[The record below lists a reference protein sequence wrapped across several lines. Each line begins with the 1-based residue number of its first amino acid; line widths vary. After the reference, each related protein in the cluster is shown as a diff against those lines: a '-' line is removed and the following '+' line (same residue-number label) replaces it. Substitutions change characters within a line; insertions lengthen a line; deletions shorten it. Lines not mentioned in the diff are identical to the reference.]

1 MLLTLLKRYLR
12 PYTGALAIVLIFE
25 FVQSL
30 AALYLP
36 TLNAHIVDR
45 GVAQADVPLIWR
57 LGGLMLLVSFVQLV
71 AMIIA
76 VYFGA
81 RTAMRAGRDLR
92 RDVFHTGQSFS
103 QHEVARF
110 GAATLITR
118 NTNDVQQVQMLIL
131 MSCTML
137 VMAPMMALGG
147 IIMALSQDLR
157 LSWLILVAVPL
168 LLVALGIL
176 IARMIPQFKVM
187 QTRIDT
193 INAVAREQLTGI
205 RVIRAFAREAT
216 ERGRFDIANRQLTE
230 TNFRVGMLFALMFP
244 LVMGILNVSSVAVV
258 WFGGLQV
265 EAGITEVGTMMA
277 FMQYLMQILM
287 GVMMATF
294 MTMMIP
300 RAAVSAK
307 RIGEVL
313 ATAPTVTPP
322 ADPVPEVEVP
332 GAVALTSATFGFPGA
347 EAPVLR
353 GVTAAFQPGTTT
365 AIIGSTGAGKSTLL
379 GLIPRLFDVQSGT
392 VEVGG
397 VDVRRLDPAVLHAQI
412 GLVPQKAFLFSG
424 TVASNLRYG
433 NPEATDD
440 ELWQALEV
448 AQAAGFVAEMPGG
461 LEARIA
467 QGGQNVSGGQR
478 QRLAI
483 ARALVANPPVLLFD
497 DSFSA
502 LDTETDARLRAAL
515 DEHYGHATRI
525 IVAQRIASI
534 TDADQ
539 IIVLDDGAIVGT
551 GTHDELASGNEVYR
565 EIVESQR
572 SVGSAL

>member
-12 PYTGALAIVLIFE
+12 PYTGALVIVLIFE

-71 AMIIA
+71 TMIIA

-187 QTRIDT
+187 QTRIDR
-193 INAVAREQLTGI
+193 INAIAREQLTGI

-216 ERGRFDIANRQLTE
+216 ERGRFDVANRELTE

-244 LVMGILNVSSVAVV
+244 LVMGILNVSSVAVI

-265 EAGITEVGTMMA
+265 DAGITEVGTMMA

-525 IVAQRIASI
+525 IVAQRIATI

-539 IIVLDDGAIVGT
+539 IIVLDDGAVVGT
-551 GTHDELASGNEVYR
+551 GTHAELAAGNEVYR

>member
-187 QTRIDT
+187 QTRIDK

-216 ERGRFDIANRQLTE
+216 ERGRFDVANRELTE

-244 LVMGILNVSSVAVV
+244 LVMGILNVSSVAVI

-347 EAPVLR
+347 EVPVLR
-353 GVTAAFQPGTTT
+353 DVTAAFQPGTTT

-397 VDVRRLDPAVLHAQI
+397 VDVRRLGPAVLHAQI

-539 IIVLDDGAIVGT
+539 IIVLDDGAVVGT
-551 GTHDELASGNEVYR
+551 GTHAELAAGNEVYR

>member
-12 PYTGALAIVLIFE
+12 PYTGALVLVLIFE

-36 TLNAHIVDR
+36 TLNAAIVDD

-57 LGGLMLLVSFVQLV
+57 LGGFMLLVSFVQLV
-71 AMIIA
+71 TMIIA

-103 QHEVARF
+103 QHEVAHF

-147 IIMALSQDLR
+147 IIMALSQDVQ

-168 LLVALGIL
+168 LLLALGIL

-187 QTRIDT
+187 QTRIDK

-216 ERGRFDIANRQLTE
+216 ERDRFDIANRELTE
-230 TNFRVGMLFALMFP
+230 TNFKVGMLFALMFP
-244 LVMGILNVSSVAVV
+244 LVVGILNVSSVAVI

-265 EAGITEVGTMMA
+265 EAGTTEVGTMMA

-379 GLIPRLFDVQSGT
+379 GLIPRLFDVQSGM

-433 NPEATDD
+433 NPEATD
-440 ELWQALEV
+440 EQLWQALEV

-551 GTHDELASGNEVYR
+551 GTHAELAAANEVYR

>member
-12 PYTGALAIVLIFE
+12 PYTGALVIVLIFE

-57 LGGLMLLVSFVQLV
+57 LGGLMLLVSFVQLIT
-71 AMIIA
+71 MIIA

-147 IIMALSQDLR
+147 IIMALSQDLQ

-187 QTRIDT
+187 QTRIDR

-216 ERGRFDIANRQLTE
+216 ERGRFDVANRELTE

-244 LVMGILNVSSVAVV
+244 LVMGILNVSSVAVI

-313 ATAPTVTPP
+313 ATAPTVNPP

-353 GVTAAFQPGTTT
+353 DVTAAFQPGTTT

-440 ELWQALEV
+440 ELWQTLEV
-448 AQAAGFVAEMPGG
+448 AQAAGFVGEMPGG

-539 IIVLDDGAIVGT
+539 IIVLDDGAVVGT
-551 GTHDELASGNEVYR
+551 GTHAELAAGNEVYR

>member
-12 PYTGALAIVLIFE
+12 PYTGALVIVLIFE

-57 LGGLMLLVSFVQLV
+57 LGGLMLLVSFVQLIT
-71 AMIIA
+71 MIIA

-103 QHEVARF
+103 QHEVAHF

-187 QTRIDT
+187 QTRIDR

-216 ERGRFDIANRQLTE
+216 ERGRFDVANRELTE

-244 LVMGILNVSSVAVV
+244 LVMGILNVSSVAVI

-313 ATAPTVTPP
+313 ATAPTVNPP

-353 GVTAAFQPGTTT
+353 DVTAAFQPGTTT

-433 NPEATDD
+433 NPGATDD

-448 AQAAGFVAEMPGG
+448 AQAAGFVGEMPRG

-539 IIVLDDGAIVGT
+539 IIVLDDGAVVGT
-551 GTHDELASGNEVYR
+551 GTHDELAAGNEVYR

>member
-12 PYTGALAIVLIFE
+12 PYTGALVLVLIFE

-36 TLNAHIVDR
+36 TLNAAIVDD

-57 LGGLMLLVSFVQLV
+57 LGGFMLLVSFVQLV
-71 AMIIA
+71 TMIIA

-103 QHEVARF
+103 QHEVAHF

-176 IARMIPQFKVM
+176 IARMIPQFKIM
-187 QTRIDT
+187 QTRIDK

-216 ERGRFDIANRQLTE
+216 ERGRFDIANRELTE

-244 LVMGILNVSSVAVV
+244 LVMGILNISSVAVI

-265 EAGITEVGTMMA
+265 EAGTTEVGTMMA

-313 ATAPTVTPP
+313 DTAPTVNPP

-332 GAVALTSATFGFPGA
+332 GAVRLASATFGFPGA

-353 GVTAAFQPGTTT
+353 DVTAAFQPGTTT

-433 NPEATDD
+433 NPEATD
-440 ELWQALEV
+440 EQLWQALEV
-448 AQAAGFVAEMPGG
+448 AQAAGFVSDIPGG

-502 LDTETDARLRAAL
+502 LDTETDARLRARL
-515 DEHYGHATRI
+515 DEHFGHATRI

-551 GTHDELASGNEVYR
+551 GTHDELAAANEVYR

-572 SVGSAL
+572 SAGSAL

>member
-12 PYTGALAIVLIFE
+12 PYTGALVIVLIFE

-71 AMIIA
+71 TMIIA

-118 NTNDVQQVQMLIL
+118 NTNDVKQVQMLIL

-147 IIMALSQDLR
+147 IIMALSQDLG

-187 QTRIDT
+187 QTRIDK

-216 ERGRFDIANRQLTE
+216 ERGRFDIANRELTE

-244 LVMGILNVSSVAVV
+244 LVMGILNVSSVAVI

-313 ATAPTVTPP
+313 ATAPTVNPP
-322 ADPVPEVEVP
+322 ADPVPEVEIP
-332 GAVALTSATFGFPGA
+332 GAVRLTSATFGFPGA

-353 GVTAAFQPGTTT
+353 DVTAAFQPGTTT

-539 IIVLDDGAIVGT
+539 IIVLDDGAVVGA
-551 GTHDELASGNEVYR
+551 GTHDELAAGNEVYR

>member
-12 PYTGALAIVLIFE
+12 PYTGALVLVLIFE

-36 TLNAHIVDR
+36 TLNAAIVDD

-71 AMIIA
+71 TMIIA

-103 QHEVARF
+103 QHEVAHF

-147 IIMALSQDLR
+147 IIMALSQDVQ

-265 EAGITEVGTMMA
+265 DAGITEVGTMMA

-353 GVTAAFQPGTTT
+353 DVTAAFQPGTTT

-502 LDTETDARLRAAL
+502 LDTETDARLRAGL

-551 GTHDELASGNEVYR
+551 GTHDELAAANEVYR
-565 EIVESQR
+565 EIIESQR

>member
-12 PYTGALAIVLIFE
+12 PYSGALILVLIFE

-57 LGGLMLLVSFVQLV
+57 LGGLMLLVSFVQLA

-176 IARMIPQFKVM
+176 IARMIPQFRVM
-187 QTRIDT
+187 QTRIDR

-205 RVIRAFAREAT
+205 RDIRAFVREAT
-216 ERGRFDIANRQLTE
+216 EKRRFDIANRELTE
-230 TNFRVGMLFALMFP
+230 TNYRVGMLFALMFP
-244 LVMGILNVSSVAVV
+244 LVMGILQVSSVAVI
-258 WFGGLQV
+258 WFGALQV

-307 RIGEVL
+307 RISEVL
-313 ATAPTVTPP
+313 DTAPTVLPP
-322 ADPVPEVEVP
+322 AEAVTEVPAP
-332 GAVALTSATFGFPGA
+332 GAVELTAATFGFPGA

-353 GVTAAFQPGTTT
+353 DVSVTFAPGTTT

-397 VDVRRLDPAVLHAQI
+397 VDVRRLDPAVLHGQI

-433 NPEATDD
+433 NPEATDAQ
-440 ELWQALEV
+440 LWQALEV
-448 AQAAGFVAEMPGG
+448 AQAAGFVAEMDGG
-461 LEARIA
+461 LQARIA

-502 LDTETDARLRAAL
+502 LDAETDARLRAGL
-515 DEHYGHATRI
+515 DEHFGHTTRI
-525 IVAQRIASI
+525 IVAQRVASI

-539 IIVLDDGAIVGT
+539 IIVLDDGVVVGT
-551 GTHDELASGNEVYR
+551 GTHAELAESNEVYR

>member
-187 QTRIDT
+187 QTRIDK

-216 ERGRFDIANRQLTE
+216 ERGRFAIANRELTE

-244 LVMGILNVSSVAVV
+244 LVMGILNVSSVAVI

-347 EAPVLR
+347 EVPVLR
-353 GVTAAFQPGTTT
+353 DVTAAFQPGTTT

-397 VDVRRLDPAVLHAQI
+397 VDVRRLGPAVLHAQI

-539 IIVLDDGAIVGT
+539 IIVLDDGAVVGT
-551 GTHDELASGNEVYR
+551 GTHAELAAGNEVYR

>member
-12 PYTGALAIVLIFE
+12 PYTGALVIVLIFE

-57 LGGLMLLVSFVQLV
+57 LGGLMLLVSFVQLIT
-71 AMIIA
+71 MIIA

-92 RDVFHTGQSFS
+92 RDVFRTGQSFS

-187 QTRIDT
+187 QTRIDR

-216 ERGRFDIANRQLTE
+216 ERGRFDVANRELTE

-244 LVMGILNVSSVAVV
+244 LVMGILNVSSVAVI

-313 ATAPTVTPP
+313 ATEPTVNPP

-353 GVTAAFQPGTTT
+353 DVTAAFQPGTTT

-448 AQAAGFVAEMPGG
+448 AQAAGFVAEMAGG

-515 DEHYGHATRI
+515 DKHYGHATRI

-539 IIVLDDGAIVGT
+539 IIVLDDGAVVGA
-551 GTHDELASGNEVYR
+551 GTHAELAAGNEVYR

>member
-12 PYTGALAIVLIFE
+12 PYTGALVIVLIFE

-71 AMIIA
+71 TMIIA

-187 QTRIDT
+187 QTRIDR

-216 ERGRFDIANRQLTE
+216 ERDRFDIANRELTE

-244 LVMGILNVSSVAVV
+244 LVMGILNVSSVAVI

-307 RIGEVL
+307 RVGEVL
-313 ATAPTVTPP
+313 ATAPTVNPP
-322 ADPVPEVEVP
+322 ADPVPEVEIP
-332 GAVALTSATFGFPGA
+332 GAVRLTSATFGFPGA

-353 GVTAAFQPGTTT
+353 DVTAAFQPGTTT

-448 AQAAGFVAEMPGG
+448 AQAAGFVAEMPGR

-539 IIVLDDGAIVGT
+539 IIVLDDGAVVGA
-551 GTHDELASGNEVYR
+551 GTHDELAADNEVYR

-572 SVGSAL
+572 SIGSAL

>member
-12 PYTGALAIVLIFE
+12 PYTGALVLVLIFE

-36 TLNAHIVDR
+36 TLNAAIVDD

-57 LGGLMLLVSFVQLV
+57 LGGFMLLVSFVQLV
-71 AMIIA
+71 TMIIA

-103 QHEVARF
+103 QHEVAHF

-176 IARMIPQFKVM
+176 IARMIPQFKIM
-187 QTRIDT
+187 QTRIDK

-216 ERGRFDIANRQLTE
+216 ERGRFDIANRELTE

-244 LVMGILNVSSVAVV
+244 LVMGILNISSVAVI

-265 EAGITEVGTMMA
+265 EAGTTEVGTMMA

-313 ATAPTVTPP
+313 DTAPTVNPP

-332 GAVALTSATFGFPGA
+332 GAVRLASATFGFPGA

-353 GVTAAFQPGTTT
+353 DVTAAFQPGTTT

-433 NPEATDD
+433 NPEATD
-440 ELWQALEV
+440 EQLWQTLEV
-448 AQAAGFVAEMPGG
+448 AQAAGFVSDIPGG

-502 LDTETDARLRAAL
+502 LDTETDARLRARL
-515 DEHYGHATRI
+515 DEHFGHATRI

-551 GTHDELASGNEVYR
+551 GTHDELAAANEVYR

-572 SVGSAL
+572 SAGSAL

>member
-187 QTRIDT
+187 QTRIDK

-216 ERGRFDIANRQLTE
+216 ERGRFAIANRELTE

-244 LVMGILNVSSVAVV
+244 LVMGILNVSSVAVI

-265 EAGITEVGTMMA
+265 DAGITEVGTMMA

-347 EAPVLR
+347 EVPVLR
-353 GVTAAFQPGTTT
+353 DVTAAFQPGTTT

-397 VDVRRLDPAVLHAQI
+397 VDVRRLGPAVLHAQI

-539 IIVLDDGAIVGT
+539 IIVLDDGAVVGT
-551 GTHDELASGNEVYR
+551 GTHAELAAGNEVYR

>member
-12 PYTGALAIVLIFE
+12 PYTGALVIVLIFE

-57 LGGLMLLVSFVQLV
+57 LGGLMLLVSFVQLIT
-71 AMIIA
+71 MIIA

-147 IIMALSQDLR
+147 IIMALSQDLQ

-187 QTRIDT
+187 QTRIDK

-216 ERGRFDIANRQLTE
+216 ERGRFDVANRELTE

-244 LVMGILNVSSVAVV
+244 LVMGILNVSSVAVI

-313 ATAPTVTPP
+313 ATAPTVNPP

-353 GVTAAFQPGTTT
+353 DVTAAFQPGTTT

-440 ELWQALEV
+440 ELWQTLEV
-448 AQAAGFVAEMPGG
+448 AQAAGFVGEMPGG

-539 IIVLDDGAIVGT
+539 IIVLDDGAVVGT
-551 GTHDELASGNEVYR
+551 GTHAELAAGNEVYR

>member
-57 LGGLMLLVSFVQLV
+57 LGGLMLLVSFVQLIT
-71 AMIIA
+71 MIIA

-187 QTRIDT
+187 QTRIDR

-216 ERGRFDIANRQLTE
+216 ERGRFAIANRELTE

-244 LVMGILNVSSVAVV
+244 LVMGILNVSSVAVI

-353 GVTAAFQPGTTT
+353 DVTAAFQPGTTT

-397 VDVRRLDPAVLHAQI
+397 VDVRRLDPAVLHSQI

-448 AQAAGFVAEMPGG
+448 AQAAGFVGEMPGG

-539 IIVLDDGAIVGT
+539 IIVLDDGAVVGT
-551 GTHDELASGNEVYR
+551 GTHDELAAGNEVYR

>member
-12 PYTGALAIVLIFE
+12 PYTGALVIVLIFE

-71 AMIIA
+71 TMIIA

-103 QHEVARF
+103 QHEVAHF

-147 IIMALSQDLR
+147 IIMALSQDVQ

-187 QTRIDT
+187 QTRIDK

-230 TNFRVGMLFALMFP
+230 TNFKVGMLFALMFP
-244 LVMGILNVSSVAVV
+244 LVMGILNVSSVAVI

-265 EAGITEVGTMMA
+265 EAGTTEVGTMMA

-313 ATAPTVTPP
+313 DTAPTVNPP
-322 ADPVPEVEVP
+322 FDPVPEVEVP
-332 GAVALTSATFGFPGA
+332 GAVKLTSATFGFPGA

-353 GVTAAFQPGTTT
+353 DVTAAFQPGTTT

-433 NPEATDD
+433 NPEATD
-440 ELWQALEV
+440 EQLWQALEV
-448 AQAAGFVAEMPGG
+448 AQAAGFVSDMPGG

-502 LDTETDARLRAAL
+502 LDTETDARLRARL
-515 DEHYGHATRI
+515 DEHFGHTTRI

-551 GTHDELASGNEVYR
+551 GTHDELAAANEVYR

-572 SVGSAL
+572 SAGSAL

>member
-12 PYTGALAIVLIFE
+12 PYTGALVIVLIFE

-71 AMIIA
+71 TMIIA

-147 IIMALSQDLR
+147 IIMALSQDLQ

-187 QTRIDT
+187 QTRIDR

-216 ERGRFDIANRQLTE
+216 ERGRFDVANRELTE

-244 LVMGILNVSSVAVV
+244 LVMGILNVSSVAVI

-313 ATAPTVTPP
+313 STAPTVNPP

-353 GVTAAFQPGTTT
+353 DVTAAFQPGTTT

-440 ELWQALEV
+440 ELWQTLEV
-448 AQAAGFVAEMPGG
+448 AQAAGFVGEMPGG

-539 IIVLDDGAIVGT
+539 IIVLDDGAVVGT
-551 GTHDELASGNEVYR
+551 GTHAELAAGNEVYR

>member
-12 PYTGALAIVLIFE
+12 PYTGALVIVLIFE

-57 LGGLMLLVSFVQLV
+57 LGGLMLLVSFVQLIT
-71 AMIIA
+71 MIIA

-103 QHEVARF
+103 QHEVAHF

-147 IIMALSQDLR
+147 IIMALSQDLQ

-187 QTRIDT
+187 QTRIDR
-193 INAVAREQLTGI
+193 INAVAREQLTGV

-216 ERGRFDIANRQLTE
+216 ERGRFDVANRELTE

-244 LVMGILNVSSVAVV
+244 LVMGILNVSSVAVI

-313 ATAPTVTPP
+313 ATAPTVNPP

-353 GVTAAFQPGTTT
+353 DVTAAFQPGTTT

-433 NPEATDD
+433 NPGATDD

-448 AQAAGFVAEMPGG
+448 AQAAGFVGEMPRG

-539 IIVLDDGAIVGT
+539 IIVLDDGAVVGT
-551 GTHDELASGNEVYR
+551 GTHAELAAGNEVYR